1 MKIVANDGLA
11 IGISI
16 VTLVLVAVLILAGVN
31 PALQAFRDTYIKYV
45 DIFIVIGVTIVS
57 LLLFAISSHAYRIDG
72 NPRIA
77 FVAAAFFLFSVK
89 LILTLLDV
97 ISGPNKWLIDAAT
110 HIMDF
115 GILALFFAG
124 AISK

>member
-1 MKIVANDGLA
+1 MGNMANEGVA

-31 PALQAFRDTYIKYV
+31 PAFKAFRDAYIKYV
-45 DIFIVIGVTIVS
+45 DIFIVIGVTIVA
-57 LLLFAISSHAYRIDG
+57 LLMFAISFHAYRIDG

-89 LILTLLDV
+89 LLLTLLDV
-97 ISGPNKWLIDAAT
+97 ISGPNKWLIDAAA
-110 HIMDF
+110 HLMDF
-115 GILALFFAG
+115 GILVLFFAG
-124 AISK
+124 AVSR